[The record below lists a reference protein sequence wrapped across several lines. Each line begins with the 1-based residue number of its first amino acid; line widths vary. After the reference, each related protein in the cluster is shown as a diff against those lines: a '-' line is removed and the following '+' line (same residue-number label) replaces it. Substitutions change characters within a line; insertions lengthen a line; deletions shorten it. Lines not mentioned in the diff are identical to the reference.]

1 MKTINKIAVIGGGP
15 MGGVVAAHLANAGA
29 KVLWLSYR
37 KAADR
42 NALAGAIEKMLKTNP
57 APFMSNRAAKLIEVG
72 NIDDDLGRV
81 AECDWVIEA
90 IMERLDVKQSFY
102 RKLDAVRRPG
112 TAVSS
117 NTSTI
122 PLAKLTEGM
131 PETFRRD
138 FMVTHFFNPTRY
150 MRLLEVVAGPDS
162 DPATVDA
169 VAQFADI
176 ALGKSVVRC
185 NDRPGFIAN
194 SLGLTWMLTTMAYT
208 VDAGLTVEEAD
219 AIIGKPMGIPKTGVF
234 GLVDFVGVD
243 IALDSITSMASQL
256 PKSDF
261 YHSVN
266 RDFTLTLLRKM
277 TAEGYTGRKGKGGFY
292 RLKRDGSAKIKE
304 AIDLNTAEYRPEQT
318 ADIPEAKDL
327 ATLLAA
333 DTKYGRFA
341 ARVLGATI
349 SYAATLVPSAAPDI
363 DSIDEAMRL
372 GYNWRWGPF
381 ELADMIGVANLIAL
395 LEREELPVPALLRGA
410 AGKSFYRVEK
420 GNRQFLGIDGA
431 YHDITRR
438 PGVIMLEDIKRAAKP
453 VLKNGSAAV
462 WDIGDGVLCFEFT
475 SKANALDDKIV
486 ELLDKTIDLVQQK
499 YKALVIYNEGQNFS
513 VGANLG
519 SVLFAANIAAW
530 GEIEKYIATGQQ
542 TFKRLK
548 YAPFPSVAAPAGMAL
563 GGGCEVIMHSS
574 AVQASAESYIGL
586 VECGTAGVVPGW
598 GGCGELLARLRAS
611 KKMPRGPIPA
621 VAKVLETVTTA
632 TVSKSAAE
640 AKEIGFL
647 RETDGV
653 TMNRYR
659 LLADAKARA
668 LAMVA
673 DYKPPAPPEFTWMPG
688 RSGQALARGMVHGFR
703 QRGLAMPHDEVVNLA
718 LAEVVCGG
726 DADLTDTLTEQQVLD
741 LERAAF
747 MRLVKTPAT
756 LARIEHVLETGRPLR
771 N

>member
-1 MKTINKIAVIGGGP
+1 MKAINKVAVIGGGP
-15 MGGVVAAHLANAGA
+15 MGAGVAAHLANAGV

-42 NALAGAIEKMLKTNP
+42 NALAAGVEKMLKTEP
-57 APFMSNRAAKLIEVG
+57 APFMSKRAAKLIEVG

-81 AECDWVIEA
+81 AECDWVTEA
-90 IMERLDVKQSFY
+90 IIERLDLKQSLY
-102 RKLDAVRRPG
+102 RKLEAVRRPG

-138 FMVTHFFNPTRY
+138 FLITHFFNPPRY

-176 ALGKSVVRC
+176 ALGKSIVRC
-185 NDRPGFIAN
+185 NDSPGFIAN
-194 SLGLTWMLTTMAYT
+194 CLGMTWVLTTMAET
-208 VDAGLTVEEAD
+208 VDAGLSVEEAD

-234 GLVDFVGVD
+234 GLTDLVGLD
-243 IALDSITSMASQL
+243 LALDTITSMASML

-261 YHSVN
+261 FHSVN
-266 RDFTLTLLRKM
+266 RDFTLTIIRKM
-277 TAEGYTGRKGKGGFY
+277 VAEGYTGRKGKGGYY
-292 RLKRDGSAKIKE
+292 RLKREGGAKIKE
-304 AIDLNTAEYRPEQT
+304 AIDLNTVEYRPEQT

-349 SYAATLVPSAAPDI
+349 SYAATLVPSAASDV
-363 DSIDEAMRL
+363 SAIDEAMRL

-381 ELADMIGVANLIAL
+381 ELADMIGVEKLIAL
-395 LEREELPVPALLRGA
+395 LDREHLPVPALLRD
-410 AGKSFYRVEK
+410 AGGRSFYRVE
-420 GNRQFLGIDGA
+420 GGRRQFLGIDGA
-431 YHDITRR
+431 YHDLTRP
-438 PGVIMLEDIKRAAKP
+438 PGVIMLEDIKRVARP
-453 VLKNGSAAV
+453 VLKNGSASV

-475 SKANALDDKIV
+475 SKSNALDELIM
-486 ELLDKTIDLVQQK
+486 ELLGKTIELVKQK
-499 YKALVIYNEGQNFS
+499 HRALVIYNEGQNFS
-513 VGANLG
+513 LGANLG
-519 SVLFAANIAAW
+519 IALFKANIAAW
-530 GEIEKYIATGQQ
+530 SEIDKAIAGGQQ
-542 TFKRLK
+542 ALKTLK
-548 YAPFPSVAAPAGMAL
+548 YAPFPVVAAPSGMAL
-563 GGGCEVIMHSS
+563 GGGCEIILHSD
-574 AVQASAESYIGL
+574 AVQAQAESYIGL
-586 VECGTAGVVPGW
+586 VETGVGLVPGW
-598 GGCGELLARLRAS
+598 GGTGELLARLRAD
-611 KKMPRGPIPA
+611 KRMPRGPMPA
-621 VAKVLETVTTA
+621 VAKVFETVSTA

-647 RETDGV
+647 RETDGI

-673 DYKPPAPPEFTWMPG
+673 DYTPPAPPEFSWMPG
-688 RSGQALARGMVHGFR
+688 RSGQAAMRDAVEGFR
-703 QRGLAMPHDEVVNLA
+703 KRGIATPHDAVVNAA

-726 DADLTDTLTEQQVLD
+726 DADLTDTLTEQQLLD
-741 LERAAF
+741 IERAAF
-747 MRLVKTPAT
+747 LRLAKTPAT
-756 LARIEHVLETGRPLR
+756 LARIEHTLETGKPLR

>member
-1 MKTINKIAVIGGGP
+1 MKAINKIAVIGGGP

-37 KAADR
+37 KPASGNPLTDAV
-42 NALAGAIEKMLKTNP
+42 EKMLKTSP
-57 APFMSNRAAKLIEVG
+57 APFMSKSAAKLIEVG

-90 IMERLDVKQSFY
+90 IMERLDLKQSFY
-102 RKLDAVRRPG
+102 RRLDAVRRSG

-122 PLAKLTEGM
+122 PLAKLIEGM
-131 PETFRRD
+131 PETLRRD
-138 FMVTHFFNPTRY
+138 FLITHFFNPTRY

-162 DPATVDA
+162 DTATVDA

-176 ALGKSVVRC
+176 ALGKSIVRC

-194 SLGLTWMLTTMAYT
+194 SLGMTWALTTVAET

-219 AIIGKPMGIPKTGVF
+219 AIIGKPMGIPNTGVF
-234 GLVDFVGVD
+234 GLIDLVGVD
-243 IALDSITSMASQL
+243 IALDTIASMASLL

-261 YHSVN
+261 MHSVN
-266 RDFTLTLLRKM
+266 RDSTLTLLRKM
-277 TAEGYTGRKGKGGFY
+277 IADGYTGRKGKGGFY
-292 RLKRDGSAKIKE
+292 RLRRDGDAKIKE
-304 AIDLNTAEYRPEQT
+304 AINLKTVEYRAEQT
-318 ADIPEAKDL
+318 ADIPEAKTL

-341 ARVLGATI
+341 SRVLGATI
-349 SYAATLVPSAAPDI
+349 SYAATLVPSAAADI

-381 ELADMIGVANLIAL
+381 ELADMIGVSNLIAL
-395 LEREELPVPALLRGA
+395 LERERLPVPAMLRDA
-410 AGKSFYRVEK
+410 VGKSFYRVEK

-438 PGVIMLEDIKRAAKP
+438 PGVIMLEDIKRVAKP
-453 VLKNGSAAV
+453 VLRNGSAAV

-475 SKANALDDKIV
+475 SKANALDDKTI

-499 YKALVIYNEGQNFS
+499 YKAFVIYNEGQNFS

-519 SVLFAANIAAW
+519 VALFEANIAAW
-530 GEIEKYIATGQQ
+530 GEIEKAVATGQQ
-542 TFKRLK
+542 TLKRRK
-548 YAPFPSVAAPAGMAL
+548 YAPFPTVAAPAGMAL
-563 GGGCEVIMHSS
+563 GGGCEIVLHSS
-574 AVQASAESYIGL
+574 AVQASAETYIGL
-586 VECGTAGVVPGW
+586 VETGSAGVVPGW
-598 GGCGELLARLRAS
+598 GGGSELLARLRAD
-611 KKMPRGPIPA
+611 KKMPHGPMPA
-621 VAKVLETVTTA
+621 VAKAFETISTA

-647 RETDGV
+647 RKTDGV

-668 LAMVA
+668 LAMAA
-673 DYKPPAPPEFTWMPG
+673 DYKPPAPPEFSWMPG
-688 RSGQALARGMVHGFR
+688 RSGQAAMRGAVHGFR
-703 QRGLAMPHDEVVNLA
+703 KRGMATPHDEVVNMA

-726 DADLTDTLTEQQVLD
+726 DVDLTDKLTEQQMLD

-756 LARIEHVLETGRPLR
+756 LARIQHVLETGKPLR

>member
-1 MKTINKIAVIGGGP
+1 M
-15 MGGVVAAHLANAGA
+15 
-29 KVLWLSYR
+29 
-37 KAADR
+37 
-42 NALAGAIEKMLKTNP
+42 
-57 APFMSNRAAKLIEVG
+57 
-72 NIDDDLGRV
+72 
-81 AECDWVIEA
+81 
-90 IMERLDVKQSFY
+90 
-102 RKLDAVRRPG
+102 RR
-112 TAVSS
+112 
-117 NTSTI
+117 
-122 PLAKLTEGM
+122 
-131 PETFRRD
+131 
-138 FMVTHFFNPTRY
+138 
-150 MRLLEVVAGPDS
+150 
-162 DPATVDA
+162 
-169 VAQFADI
+169 
-176 ALGKSVVRC
+176 C
-185 NDRPGFIAN
+185 
-194 SLGLTWMLTTMAYT
+194 
-208 VDAGLTVEEAD
+208 
-219 AIIGKPMGIPKTGVF
+219 
-234 GLVDFVGVD
+234 
-243 IALDSITSMASQL
+243 
-256 PKSDF
+256 
-261 YHSVN
+261 
-266 RDFTLTLLRKM
+266 
-277 TAEGYTGRKGKGGFY
+277 
-292 RLKRDGSAKIKE
+292 GSA
-304 AIDLNTAEYRPEQT
+304 N
-318 ADIPEAKDL
+318 
-327 ATLLAA
+327 
-333 DTKYGRFA
+333 
-341 ARVLGATI
+341 
-349 SYAATLVPSAAPDI
+349 
-363 DSIDEAMRL
+363 
-372 GYNWRWGPF
+372 NWRWGPF
-381 ELADMIGVANLIAL
+381 ELADMFGVAKLIAL
-395 LEREELPVPALLRGA
+395 LEREGLPVPALLRDA

-420 GNRQFLGIDGA
+420 GKRQFLGIDGA

>member
-1 MKTINKIAVIGGGP
+1 MKAINKFAVIGGGP
-15 MGGVVAAHLANAGA
+15 MGGVIAAHLANAGA

-37 KAADR
+37 KVAER
-42 NALAGAIEKMLKTNP
+42 ALGGAVDKMLKTNP
-57 APFMSNRAAKLIEVG
+57 APFMSKGAAKLIEVG

-81 AECDWVIEA
+81 AECDWIIEA
-90 IMERLDVKQSFY
+90 IMERLDLKLSFY

-122 PLAKLTEGM
+122 PLAQLVEGM

-138 FMVTHFFNPTRY
+138 FLITHFFNPTRY
-150 MRLLEVVAGPDS
+150 MRLLEVVPGPDT

-169 VAQFADI
+169 VAQFADV
-176 ALGKSVVRC
+176 ALGKSVIRC
-185 NDRPGFIAN
+185 NDSPGFVAN
-194 SLGLTWMLTTMAYT
+194 RLAIPWMAATMAYAT
-208 VDAGLTVEEAD
+208 DAGLTVEEAD
-219 AIIGKPMGIPKTGVF
+219 ALIGKPMGIPKTGVF
-234 GLVDFVGVD
+234 GLVDLVGVD
-243 IALDSITSMASQL
+243 IGHETMISMGNLL

-266 RDFTLTLLRKM
+266 RDSTLALLEKM
-277 TAEGYTGRKGKGGFY
+277 TAEGLTGRKGKGGFY
-292 RLKRDGSAKIKE
+292 RLKRDGGAKIKE
-304 AIDLNTAEYRPEQT
+304 AIDLKTVEYRPEHT
-318 ADIPEAKDL
+318 ADIPEAKNL

-333 DTKYGRFA
+333 DTKYGRYA

-349 SYAATLVPSAAPDI
+349 SYAATLVPSATADI
-363 DSIDEAMRL
+363 ESIDEAMRL

-381 ELADMIGVANLIAL
+381 ELADMIGVAKLIAL
-395 LEREELPVPALLRGA
+395 LEREKLPVPALLRQA
-410 AGKSFYRVEK
+410 ADKSFYRVEDGK
-420 GNRQFLGIDGA
+420 RQFLGVDGA
-431 YHDITRR
+431 YHDVTRP
-438 PGVIMLEDIKRAAKP
+438 PGVIMLEDIKRVAKP

-475 SKANALDDKIV
+475 SKSNSLDDKII

-519 SVLFAANIAAW
+519 AALFAANIAAW
-530 GEIEKYIATGQQ
+530 GEIDKTLAKGQQ
-542 TFKRLK
+542 TLKRLK

-563 GGGCEVIMHSS
+563 GGGCEFVMHCS
-574 AVQASAESYIGL
+574 AVQANAESYIGL
-586 VECGTAGVVPGW
+586 VECATAGVVPGW
-598 GGCGELLARLRAS
+598 GGNGELLARLRAD
-611 KKMPRGPIPA
+611 KKMPRGPMPA
-621 VAKVLETVTTA
+621 VAKLLETVTTA

-668 LAMVA
+668 LAMA
-673 DYKPPAPPEFTWMPG
+673 PGYKPPAPPEFTWMPG
-688 RSGQALARGMVHGFR
+688 RSGQVLARGMVHGFR
-703 QRGLAMPHDEVVNLA
+703 QRGLALEHDEVVNLT

-726 DADLTDTLTEQQVLD
+726 DADLTDTLTEQQMLD

-756 LARIEHVLETGRPLR
+756 LARIQHVLETGKPLR

>member
-1 MKTINKIAVIGGGP
+1 MKAINKVAVIGGGP
-15 MGGVVAAHLANAGA
+15 MGGVIAAHLANAGA

-37 KAADR
+37 KVAER
-42 NALAGAIEKMLKTNP
+42 ALGGAVDKMLKTNP
-57 APFMSNRAAKLIEVG
+57 APFMSKGAAKLIEVG

-81 AECDWVIEA
+81 AECDWIIEA
-90 IMERLDVKQSFY
+90 IMERLDLKLSFY

-122 PLAKLTEGM
+122 PLAQLVEGM

-138 FMVTHFFNPTRY
+138 FLITHFFNPTRY
-150 MRLLEVVAGPDS
+150 MRLLEVVPGPDT

-169 VAQFADI
+169 VAQFADV
-176 ALGKSVVRC
+176 ALGKSVIRC
-185 NDRPGFIAN
+185 NDSPGFVAN
-194 SLGLTWMLTTMAYT
+194 RLAIPWMAATMAYAT
-208 VDAGLTVEEAD
+208 DAGLTVEEAD
-219 AIIGKPMGIPKTGVF
+219 ALIGKPMGIPKTGVF
-234 GLVDFVGVD
+234 GLVDLVGVD
-243 IALDSITSMASQL
+243 IGHETMISMGNLL

-266 RDFTLTLLRKM
+266 RDSTLALLEKM
-277 TAEGYTGRKGKGGFY
+277 TAEGLTGRKGKGGFY
-292 RLKRDGSAKIKE
+292 RLKRDGGAKIKE
-304 AIDLNTAEYRPEQT
+304 AIDLKTVEYRPEHT
-318 ADIPEAKDL
+318 ADIPEAKNL

-333 DTKYGRFA
+333 DTKYGRYA

-349 SYAATLVPSAAPDI
+349 SYAATLVPSATADI
-363 DSIDEAMRL
+363 ESIDEAMRL

-381 ELADMIGVANLIAL
+381 ELADMIGVAKLIAL
-395 LEREELPVPALLRGA
+395 LDREKLPVPALLRQA
-410 AGKSFYRVEK
+410 ADKSFYRVEDGK
-420 GNRQFLGIDGA
+420 RQFLGVDGA
-431 YHDITRR
+431 YHDVTRP
-438 PGVIMLEDIKRAAKP
+438 PGVIMLEDIKRVAKP

-475 SKANALDDKIV
+475 SKSNSLDDKII

-519 SVLFAANIAAW
+519 AALFAANIAAW
-530 GEIEKYIATGQQ
+530 GEIDKTLAKGQQ
-542 TFKRLK
+542 TLKRLK

-563 GGGCEVIMHSS
+563 GGGCEFVMHCS
-574 AVQASAESYIGL
+574 AVQANAESYIGL
-586 VECGTAGVVPGW
+586 VECATAGVVPGW
-598 GGCGELLARLRAS
+598 GGNGELLARLRAD
-611 KKMPRGPIPA
+611 KKMPRGPMPA
-621 VAKVLETVTTA
+621 VAKLLETVTTA

-668 LAMVA
+668 LAMA
-673 DYKPPAPPEFTWMPG
+673 PGYKPPAPPEFTWMPG
-688 RSGQALARGMVHGFR
+688 RSGQVLARGMVHGFR
-703 QRGLAMPHDEVVNLA
+703 QRGLALEHDEVVNLT

-726 DADLTDTLTEQQVLD
+726 DADLTDTLTEQQMLD

-756 LARIEHVLETGRPLR
+756 LARIQHVLETGKPLR

>member
-1 MKTINKIAVIGGGP
+1 MKAINKVAVIGGGP
-15 MGGVVAAHLANAGA
+15 MGGVVAAHLANAGV

-42 NALAGAIEKMLKTNP
+42 NALAAGVEKMLKTNP
-57 APFMSNRAAKLIEVG
+57 APFMSKRAAKLIEVG

-81 AECDWVIEA
+81 AERDWVTEA
-90 IMERLDVKQSFY
+90 IMERLDLKQSLY
-102 RKLDAVRRPG
+102 RKVEAVRRPG
-112 TAVSS
+112 TPVSS

-138 FMVTHFFNPTRY
+138 FLITHFFNPPRY

-176 ALGKSVVRC
+176 ALGKSIVRC
-185 NDRPGFIAN
+185 NDSPGFIAN
-194 SLGLTWMLTTMAYT
+194 CLGMTWVLTTMAET

-234 GLVDFVGVD
+234 GLWDLVGVD
-243 IALDSITSMASQL
+243 LALDTIASMASLL

-261 YHSVN
+261 LHSVN
-266 RDFTLTLLRKM
+266 RDSTLTLMRKM
-277 TAEGYTGRKGKGGFY
+277 VAEGYTGRKGKGGFY
-292 RLKRDGSAKIKE
+292 RLKREGGAKIKE
-304 AIDLNTAEYRPEQT
+304 AIDLNTVEYRPEQT

-333 DTKYGRFA
+333 D
-341 ARVLGATI
+341 
-349 SYAATLVPSAAPDI
+349 I

-372 GYNWRWGPF
+372 GYNFRWGPF
-381 ELADMIGVANLIAL
+381 ELADMIGVAKLIAL
-395 LEREELPVPALLRGA
+395 LDREGLPVPALLRDA

-420 GNRQFLGIDGA
+420 GNRQFLGVDGA

-438 PGVIMLEDIKRAAKP
+438 PGVIMLEDIKRVAKP

-475 SKANALDDKIV
+475 SKANALDDKTI
-486 ELLDKTIDLVQQK
+486 ELLGKTIDLVQQK

-513 VGANLG
+513 VGANVG
-519 SVLFAANIAAW
+519 AMLFAANIAAW
-530 GEIEKYIATGQQ
+530 GEIEKSVATGQQ

-548 YAPFPSVAAPAGMAL
+548 YAPFPSVAAPSGMAL
-563 GGGCEVIMHSS
+563 GGGCEVVMHSS
-574 AVQASAESYIGL
+574 AAQASAESYMGL
-586 VECGTAGVVPGW
+586 VETGNVGVVAGW
-598 GGCGELLARLRAS
+598 GGNGELLARLRVD
-611 KKMPRGPIPA
+611 KKMPRGPMPA
-621 VAKVLETVTTA
+621 VAKAFETISTA

-647 RETDGV
+647 RKTDGV

-673 DYKPPAPPEFTWMPG
+673 DYKPPAPPEFSWMPG
-688 RSGQALARGMVHGFR
+688 RSGQAAMRGAVHGFR
-703 QRGLAMPHDEVVNLA
+703 KRGLATPHDAVVNAA

-726 DADLTDTLTEQQVLD
+726 DADLTDTLTEQQLLD

-756 LARIEHVLETGRPLR
+756 LARIEHVLETGKPLR

>member
-1 MKTINKIAVIGGGP
+1 MKAINKVAVIGGGP
-15 MGGVVAAHLANAGA
+15 MGGSIVAQVANAGV

-37 KAADR
+37 KAADHD
-42 NALAGAIEKMLKTNP
+42 ALAGAVEKMLKTNP
-57 APFMSNRAAKLIEVG
+57 AQFMSKGAAKLIEVG
-72 NIDDDLGRV
+72 NIDDDLGRI

-90 IMERLDVKQSFY
+90 IAERLDVKQSLY
-102 RKLDAVRRPG
+102 RRLEAVRRPG

-131 PETFRRD
+131 PETLRRD
-138 FMVTHFFNPTRY
+138 FLVTHFFNPVRY

-169 VAQFADI
+169 VAQFADV
-176 ALGKSVVRC
+176 ALGKSVLRC

-194 SLGLTWMLTTMAYT
+194 SLGLTWMATTMAYT

-219 AIIGKPMGIPKTGVF
+219 AIIGKPMGIPHTGVF
-234 GLVDFVGVD
+234 GLVDLLGVD
-243 IALDSITSMASQL
+243 IILDVITSLGSQL

-261 YHSVN
+261 YQSVN
-266 RDFTLTLLRKM
+266 RDSVLTVFRKM
-277 TAEGYTGRKGKGGFY
+277 IAEGYTGRKGTGGFY
-292 RLKRDGSAKIKE
+292 RLRRDGDAKIKE
-304 AIDLNTAEYRPEQT
+304 AIDLNTLEYRPEQT

-349 SYAATLVPSAAPDI
+349 SYAATLVPSVAADI
-363 DSIDEAMRL
+363 DSMDEAMRL

-395 LEREELPVPALLRGA
+395 LDREGLPVPALLRDA

-420 GNRQFLGIDGA
+420 GNRQILGIDGA

-438 PGVIMLEDIKRAAKP
+438 PGVIMLEDIKRVAKP

-475 SKANALDDKIV
+475 SKSNALDDKII

-499 YKALVIYNEGQNFS
+499 YSALVIYNEGQNFS
-513 VGANLG
+513 LGANLG
-519 SVLFAANIAAW
+519 AVLSGANIAAW
-530 GEIEKYIATGQQ
+530 GEVEKAVAKGQQ
-542 TFKRLK
+542 TLKRLK

-563 GGGCEVIMHSS
+563 GGGCEIILHSS
-574 AVQASAESYIGL
+574 AVQANAESYIGL
-586 VECGTAGVVPGW
+586 VETANVGLVPSW
-598 GGCGELLARLRAS
+598 GGCGELLARLRAD
-611 KKMPRGPIPA
+611 KKMPRDPMPA
-621 VAKVLETVTTA
+621 VAKVFETVSTA

-647 RETDGV
+647 RETDGI

-673 DYKPPAPPEFTWMPG
+673 DYTPPAPPEFSWMPG
-688 RSGQALARGMVHGFR
+688 RAGQAAMVELLRKRGI
-703 QRGLAMPHDEVVNLA
+703 ATPHDAVVGAA
-718 LAEVVCGG
+718 LAEMVCGG
-726 DADLTDTLTEQQVLD
+726 DADLTDTLTEQQLLD

-747 MRLVKTPAT
+747 MRLAKTPAT
-756 LARIEHVLETGRPLR
+756 LARIEHTLETGKPLR

>member
-1 MKTINKIAVIGGGP
+1 MKAINKVALIGGGP
-15 MGGVVAAHLANAGA
+15 MGGVISAHLANAGV

-37 KAADR
+37 KAADH
-42 NALAGAIEKMLKTNP
+42 NALTGAIEKMLKTSP
-57 APFMSNRAAKLIEVG
+57 APFMSKGAAKLIEVG

-112 TAVSS
+112 AAVSS

-138 FMVTHFFNPTRY
+138 FMITHFFNPTRY

-169 VAQFADI
+169 VAHFADV

-185 NDRPGFIAN
+185 NDSPGFIAN
-194 SLGLTWMLTTMAYT
+194 RLGIAWMATSMAET
-208 VDAGLTVEEAD
+208 LDAGLTVEEND
-219 AIIGKPMGIPKTGVF
+219 AIIGKPMGIPHTGVF
-234 GLVDFVGVD
+234 GLVDFVGVG
-243 IALDSITSMASQL
+243 IGHESLTSMGSLL

-266 RDFTLTLLRKM
+266 RNSTHTILRKM
-277 TAEGYTGRKGKGGFY
+277 IAEGYTGRQGPGGFY
-292 RLKRDGSAKIKE
+292 RRRRDGDAKIKE
-304 AIDLNTAEYRPEQT
+304 AIDLKSVEYRAEHT
-318 ADIPEAKDL
+318 ADIPEAKNL

-349 SYAATLVPSAAPDI
+349 SYAASIVPSAAPDI
-363 DSIDEAMRL
+363 EAIDEAMRL

-381 ELADMIGVANLIAL
+381 ELADMIGVAKLITL
-395 LEREELPVPALLRGA
+395 LEREKLPVPALLRNA
-410 AGKSFYRVEK
+410 AGKSFYRVENGK
-420 GNRQFLGIDGA
+420 RQFLGVDGA
-431 YHDITRR
+431 YHDIKRP
-438 PGVIMLEDIKRAAKP
+438 PGVIMLEDIKRVAKP

-475 SKANALDDKIV
+475 SKANSLDDKII

-499 YKALVIYNEGQNFS
+499 YKALVIYNEGENFS

-519 SVLFAANIAAW
+519 AVLFAANIAAW
-530 GEIEKYIATGQQ
+530 GEIEKMVATAQQ
-542 TFKRLK
+542 TLKRLK
-548 YAPFPSVAAPAGMAL
+548 YAPFPTVAAPAGMAL
-563 GGGCEVIMHSS
+563 GGGCEVVMHCS

-586 VECGTAGVVPGW
+586 VETGSAGLVPGA
-598 GGCGELLARLRAS
+598 GGNGELLARLRAD
-611 KKMPRGPIPA
+611 KRMPRGPIPA
-621 VAKVLETVTTA
+621 VAKLLETVTNV

-668 LAMVA
+668 LAVVA
-673 DYKPPAPPEFTWMPG
+673 GYKPPAPPEFTWMPG
-688 RSGQALARGMVHGFR
+688 RSGQALARGMVHAFR
-703 QRGLAMPHDEVVNLA
+703 QRGLALPHDEVVNLA

-726 DADLTDTLTEQQVLD
+726 DADLTDTLTEQQMLD

-756 LARIEHVLETGRPLR
+756 LARIEHVLETGKPLR

>member
-1 MKTINKIAVIGGGP
+1 MKAINKVAVIGGGP
-15 MGGVVAAHLANAGA
+15 MGAGVAAHLANAGV

-42 NALAGAIEKMLKTNP
+42 KALADAVEKMLKTSA
-57 APFMSNRAAKLIEVG
+57 APFMSKRAAKLIEVG

-90 IMERLDVKQSFY
+90 IMERLDLKQSLY
-102 RKLDAVRRPG
+102 RRLDAVRRPG

-122 PLAKLTEGM
+122 PLAKLVEGM
-131 PETFRRD
+131 PKTFRRD
-138 FMVTHFFNPTRY
+138 FLITHFFNPTRY

-162 DPATVDA
+162 DPATIDA
-169 VAQFADI
+169 VAQFADV

-185 NDRPGFIAN
+185 NDSPGFIAN
-194 SLGLTWMLTTMAYT
+194 RLGIAWMATHMAES

-219 AIIGKPMGIPKTGVF
+219 AISGKPMGIPKTGVF

-243 IALDSITSMASQL
+243 IGLETMTSMGSLL

-261 YHSVN
+261 YHRVN
-266 RDFTLTLLRKM
+266 RDSTLTLLRKM
-277 TAEGYTGRKGKGGFY
+277 TAEGYTGRKGPGGFY
-292 RLKRDGSAKIKE
+292 RLKRDGGAKIKE

-318 ADIPEAKDL
+318 ADIAEAKNL

-349 SYAATLVPSAAPDI
+349 SYAASLVPSAAPDI
-363 DSIDEAMRL
+363 ESIDEAMRL

-381 ELADMIGVANLIAL
+381 ELADMIGVANLIKL

-410 AGKSFYRVEK
+410 AGKSLYRVEK

-431 YHDITRR
+431 YHDITRP
-438 PGVIMLEDIKRAAKP
+438 PGVIMLEDIKRGAKP

-462 WDIGDGVLCFEFT
+462 WDVGDGVLCFEFT
-475 SKANALDDKIV
+475 SKANALDDKTM

-519 SVLFAANIAAW
+519 GALFAANIAAW
-530 GEIEKYIATGQQ
+530 GEIEKTLAKGQQ
-542 TFKRLK
+542 TLKRLK
-548 YAPFPSVAAPAGMAL
+548 YAPFPSVAAPSGMAL
-563 GGGCEVIMHSS
+563 GGGCEVVLHCS

-586 VECGTAGVVPGW
+586 VETATAGVVPSW
-598 GGCGELLARLRAS
+598 GGSGELLARLRAD
-611 KKMPRGPIPA
+611 KKMPRGPMPA

-632 TVSKSAAE
+632 TVSKSSAE

-673 DYKPPAPPEFTWMPG
+673 GYKPPAQPEFTRMPG
-688 RSGQALARGMVHGFR
+688 RSGQTVARGMVDGFR
-703 QRGLAMPHDEVVNLA
+703 KRGLALPHDVVVNMTY
-718 LAEVVCGG
+718 AEVVCGG
-726 DADLTDTLTEQQVLD
+726 DANLTDTLTEQQLLD

-756 LARIEHVLETGRPLR
+756 LARIEHVLETGKPLR

>member
-1 MKTINKIAVIGGGP
+1 MKAINKVAVIGGGP
-15 MGGVVAAHLANAGA
+15 MGGVIAAHLANAGA

-37 KAADR
+37 KVAER
-42 NALAGAIEKMLKTNP
+42 ALGGAVDKMLKTNP
-57 APFMSNRAAKLIEVG
+57 APFMSKGAAKLIEVG

-81 AECDWVIEA
+81 AECDWIIEA
-90 IMERLDVKQSFY
+90 IMERLDLKLSFY

-122 PLAKLTEGM
+122 PLAQLVEGM

-138 FMVTHFFNPTRY
+138 FLITHFFNPTRY
-150 MRLLEVVAGPDS
+150 MRLLEVVPGPDT

-169 VAQFADI
+169 VAQFADV
-176 ALGKSVVRC
+176 ALGKSVIRC
-185 NDRPGFIAN
+185 NDSPGFVAN
-194 SLGLTWMLTTMAYT
+194 RLAIPWMAATMAYAT
-208 VDAGLTVEEAD
+208 DAGLTVEEAD
-219 AIIGKPMGIPKTGVF
+219 ALIGKPMGIPKTGVF
-234 GLVDFVGVD
+234 GLVDLVGVD
-243 IALDSITSMASQL
+243 IGHETMISMGNLL

-266 RDFTLTLLRKM
+266 RDSTLALLEKM
-277 TAEGYTGRKGKGGFY
+277 TAEGLTGRKGKGGFY
-292 RLKRDGSAKIKE
+292 RLKRDGGAKIKE
-304 AIDLNTAEYRPEQT
+304 AIDLKTVEYRPEHT
-318 ADIPEAKDL
+318 ADIPEAKNL

-333 DTKYGRFA
+333 DTKYGRYA

-349 SYAATLVPSAAPDI
+349 SYAATLVPSATADI
-363 DSIDEAMRL
+363 ESIDEAMRL

-381 ELADMIGVANLIAL
+381 ELADMIGVAKLIAL
-395 LEREELPVPALLRGA
+395 LEREKLPVPALLRQA
-410 AGKSFYRVEK
+410 ADKSFYRVEDGK
-420 GNRQFLGIDGA
+420 RQFLGVDGA
-431 YHDITRR
+431 YHDVTRP
-438 PGVIMLEDIKRAAKP
+438 PGVIMLEDIKRVAKP

-475 SKANALDDKIV
+475 SKSNSLDDKII

-519 SVLFAANIAAW
+519 AALFAANIAAW
-530 GEIEKYIATGQQ
+530 GEIDKTLAKGQQ
-542 TFKRLK
+542 TLKRLK

-563 GGGCEVIMHSS
+563 GGGCEFVMHCS
-574 AVQASAESYIGL
+574 AVQANAESYIGL
-586 VECGTAGVVPGW
+586 VECATAGVVPGW
-598 GGCGELLARLRAS
+598 GGNGELLARLRAD
-611 KKMPRGPIPA
+611 KKMPRGPMPA
-621 VAKVLETVTTA
+621 VAKLLETVTTA

-668 LAMVA
+668 LAMA
-673 DYKPPAPPEFTWMPG
+673 PGYKPPAPPEFTWMPG
-688 RSGQALARGMVHGFR
+688 RSGQVLARGMVHGFR
-703 QRGLAMPHDEVVNLA
+703 QRGLALEHDEVVNLT

-726 DADLTDTLTEQQVLD
+726 DADLTDTLTEQQMLD

-756 LARIEHVLETGRPLR
+756 LARIQHVLETGKPLR